1 MVAVDVGLGSGKKNE
16 KKGFKVDRYERYQA
30 KRRGEVLPSK
40 KEANRKKN
48 LQTATKEVRFDES
61 ARHEFLTGFHKRK
74 NERRVKAF
82 TDAKKKIAK
91 ENQKMRQ
98 EQREEARRA
107 YNNFAKVPILPDYSY
122 QLPNYVGSIADEGDD
137 ETRDEEG
144 GNLDDREKEES
155 NSSFAAVMQSR
166 KQRERTVMQPEERFG
181 DDQDVVV
188 HVQPLF
194 GRPNAAAAP
203 SSSSSGSTSKC
214 NNKKQAAVKGSLDD
228 FSDLPE
234 AVAAELKRL
243 RMTEKGPARTKARQ
257 NTLKQLEKIR
267 TIRKHSK
274 KGHGKK
280 GAKKKGR

>member
-16 KKGFKVDRYERYQA
+16 KKGFKIDRYERYQA
-30 KRRGEVLPSK
+30 KRRGEVVPNK
-40 KEANRKKN
+40 KKKDVV
-48 LQTATKEVRFDES
+48 QSATKEVRFDES
-61 ARHEFLTGFHKRK
+61 ARQEFLTGFHKRK

-122 QLPNYVGSIADEGDD
+122 QLPNYTGDD
-137 ETRDEEG
+137 GEEEEG
-144 GNLDDREKEES
+144 EDGSGDDDDDKAV
-155 NSSFAAVMQSR
+155 SSRQ
-166 KQRERTVMQPEERFG
+166 QRERTVMQAEERFG

-194 GRPNAAAAP
+194 ARNQP
-203 SSSSSGSTSKC
+203 SSSSSATSGKEKTTIGS
-214 NNKKQAAVKGSLDD
+214 KKRGAPSVVKGSLDD

-243 RMTEKGPARTKARQ
+243 RMTEKGPSRTKPRQ